1 MNLVKKI
8 WKQKALTP
16 IVLKETDDSFNTVT
30 DLLNAI
36 ENEEILNIAV
46 TGPYGSGKSSV
57 LKTFKERVGKD
68 VKILDISLATLDA
81 DSSLYAEEETTTEE
95 KTTAEEDHGK
105 EIKPTPTAKQK
116 EMLNRKIEFSILQQL
131 VYRKTLETL
140 PFSRLRKIRHFS
152 KHTIQTMAMYVVGAV
167 VLIAFAL
174 QVDFMQI
181 PLFFQTFNIPNTAQN
196 IISIVS
202 MILLLT
208 MMYETVAYL
217 IKNYGGLR
225 LEKISVGG
233 NEINIHDDGSIF
245 NRHLDEILYFFQ
257 CTDYNVVIIEDLDRF
272 NTTDIFLKLREL
284 NHLINKSEMIG
295 RNIKFVYAVKDDMF
309 KDSSRSKF
317 FDYITTVIPVITTS
331 NSKDMLKR
339 ALKELGHDKEVGDDD
354 IRDIAFHIDDMRL
367 LYNIV
372 NEYHQYTQRLDKSG
386 QFLESKKMLA
396 MMTVKNYYPHDFSEL
411 HNRRGKL
418 YKALCAQTKRKFVD
432 IAINKR
438 LAEREKHAEEQLAA
452 YDATCHLQEKELRL
466 AYLVAIYDEL
476 THGTYAIIMD
486 NTEYQ
491 LSQIADDA
499 NLFEKLISK
508 DEVVYICNNYN
519 YRNHRDS
526 KDLDFRNIEKKVNE
540 HFTYHQ
546 RLEQI
551 GRDRGQLE
559 KNIQDILLEKQRIG
573 AYTIS
578 ELLEKFDLY
587 NDECFKSMNLSGMEE
602 DFVRHGLVAEDYN
615 DYITYFYPDIM
626 SLADH
631 QLCLD
636 MKLNRKSAYDSPIDN
651 IKLLLQELPVT
662 ALRYESVWNFHILD
676 YILKHPL
683 LYDKILNLIGETL
696 VSKDSANFLYQYCL
710 FNENGA
716 NKIVGLCVKK
726 DGKSMWEKFYSTE
739 EKEKNTLLALWLR
752 NCTTEHIDELQH
764 LWLKQNYDFIAS
776 IYTLLSKETQVYVT
790 TKVDYDELTNTN
802 PKMLEL
808 VIENGCYVLNEHN
821 MPIVVNKKH
830 AKDNI
835 TKLEGLEEMKWAV
848 KLELVTISWHNV
860 YNFFKESDNVV
871 SDELIKWIEN
881 NIQKLCKDDNY
892 KIDSYSDLFQSLYE
906 VSNFSDAVY
915 KKLCKLVYWSV
926 DLTNAV
932 LDLPISKLRMLV
944 QFGAFEYNLDTLKS
958 LHEKDAILSCEYIFF
973 YKKDHLSEMLKVGI
987 MNSSL
992 AEALLIHT
1000 GFDTQ
1005 EYEMIVGALTY
1016 DDVPVTIVI
1025 ANKICALQATQFCEC
1040 DEDLLYDAIN
1050 LCEDEHDAVFTAGRL
1065 ITEKGDDESV
1075 INTII
1080 SKLPDVYHALSERDK
1095 QIKLRNTDYNR
1106 FLVEKLKD
1114 ADYISSYEIKKKGI
1128 VVNTKQEN

>member
-1 MNLVKKI
+1 MITDNNT

-16 IVLKETDDSFNTVT
+16 IVLKDSNDSFNTVK

-36 ENEEILNIAV
+36 ANDEILNIAV

-57 LKTFKERVGKD
+57 IKTFKERVDKD
-68 VKILDISLATLDA
+68 VKVLDISLATLDA
-81 DSSLYAEEETTTEE
+81 DASLYAAENTTTAGDNG
-95 KTTAEEDHGK
+95 KDIQQPTITAEQK
-105 EIKPTPTAKQK
+105 EI
-116 EMLNRKIEFSILQQL
+116 LNRKIEFSILQQL

-167 VLIAFAL
+167 VLIAFVL
-174 QVDFMQI
+174 QLDFMQI
-181 PLFFQTFNIPNTAQN
+181 PLFYETFGIPITAQHV
-196 IISIVS
+196 ISIVS
-202 MILLLT
+202 IILLLT
-208 MMYETVAYL
+208 MMYETVVYI
-217 IKNYGGLR
+217 IKNYGGIHLQ
-225 LEKISVGG
+225 KISIGG
-233 NEINIHDDGSIF
+233 NEIDIHDDGSIF

-295 RNIKFVYAVKDDMF
+295 RTIKFVYAVKDDMF

-317 FDYITTVIPVITTS
+317 FDYITTVIPVITTI
-331 NSKDMLKR
+331 NSRDMLKR
-339 ALKELGHDKEVGDDD
+339 ALKEQGHDGEVADDD

-372 NEYHQYTQRLDKSG
+372 NEYHQYMQRLDKNG
-386 QFLESKKMLA
+386 QHLEAKKMLA
-396 MMTVKNYYPHDFSEL
+396 MMTVKNYHPHDFSGL
-411 HNRRGKL
+411 HNRKGRL
-418 YKALCAQTKRKFVD
+418 YDILSPQTKRKFVD

-438 LAEREKHAEEQLAA
+438 IAERIKQAEEQLAA

-466 AYLVAIYDEL
+466 AYLVAIYEKL
-476 THGTYAIIMD
+476 SNGTFAIIVD
-486 NTEYQ
+486 DTDYT

-499 NLFEKLISK
+499 GLFEKLISK
-508 DEVVYICNNYN
+508 DTIYYKYSNHYYNNRKDDQYI
-519 YRNHRDS
+519 
-526 KDLDFRNIEKKVNE
+526 DFHNIEKNVNE
-540 HFTYHQ
+540 QFTYHQ
-546 RLEQI
+546 RVEQI
-551 GRDRGQLE
+551 GKDRGKLE
-559 KNIQDILLEKQRIG
+559 KELQNTNLEKQRIG
-573 AYTIS
+573 TYTIS
-578 ELLEKFDLY
+578 ELLEMFNLY
-587 NDECFKSMNLSGMEE
+587 EDESFKGIGLSDMEE
-602 DFVRHGLVAEDYN
+602 DFVRHGFIAEDYN
-615 DYITYFYPDIM
+615 DYIAYFYPDIM

-636 MKLNRKSAYDSPIDN
+636 MKLNRKPAYDSTIDN
-651 IKLLLQELPVT
+651 IELFLKELPET

-676 YILKHPL
+676 YIVMHPL

-696 VSKDSANFLYQYCL
+696 VSKSSANFLYQYYL

-716 NKIVGLCVKK
+716 NKVVGFCVKK

-752 NCTTEHIDELQH
+752 NCTPKYIDELQH

-776 IYTLLSKETQVYVT
+776 MYTLLSKETQVYVT
-790 TKVDYDELTNTN
+790 TKVDYDELTNTDPN
-802 PKMLEL
+802 MLEL

-830 AKDNI
+830 AKDDI
-835 TKLEGLEEMKWAV
+835 TKLKGLEEMKLAV
-848 KLELVTISWHNV
+848 QLELVTISWHNV
-860 YNFFKESDNVV
+860 YKFFKESDNAV
-871 SDELIKWIEN
+871 SDDLIKWIEN

-915 KKLCKLVYWSV
+915 KKLCKLEYWSV

-958 LHEKDAILSCEYIFF
+958 LHEKDAILSCEYMFF

-1025 ANKICALQATQFCEC
+1025 ANKICALQATQFSIC
-1040 DEDLLYDAIN
+1040 DEDILYDAIN

-1065 ITEKGDDESV
+1065 ITEKGNDESM

-1080 SKLPDVYHALSERDK
+1080 SNLPDVYHALSERDK

-1114 ADYISSYEIKKKGI
+1114 ADYISLYSIKKKEI

>member
-1 MNLVKKI
+1 MNLVNKN

-16 IVLKETDDSFNTVT
+16 IVLKDTDDSFNTVK
-30 DLLNAI
+30 DLLHAI
-36 ENEEILNIAV
+36 ENDEILNIAV

-57 LKTFKERVGKD
+57 IKTFKERVDKG

-81 DSSLYAEEETTTEE
+81 DASLYAAEDTTTEGDSD
-95 KTTAEEDHGK
+95 KDKKQTST
-105 EIKPTPTAKQK
+105 TAKQK

-167 VLIAFAL
+167 VLIGFAL

-181 PLFFQTFNIPNTAQN
+181 PFQTFNIPNTAQN

-208 MMYETVAYL
+208 MMYEIVAYL

-225 LEKISVGG
+225 LQKISVGG

-295 RNIKFVYAVKDDMF
+295 RTIKFVYAVKDDMF

-317 FDYITTVIPVITTS
+317 FDYITTVIPVITTT

-339 ALKELGHDKEVGDDD
+339 ALKEQGHDGEVADDD

-386 QFLESKKMLA
+386 RLLEAKKMLA
-396 MMTVKNYYPHDFSEL
+396 MMTVKNYFPHDFSEL

-418 YKALCAQTKRKFVD
+418 YKALCAQTKRKFVN

-438 LAEREKHAEEQLAA
+438 LAEREKHAEEQLAI
-452 YDATCHLQEKELRL
+452 YNATCHLQERELRL
-466 AYLVAIYDEL
+466 AYLVAIYEEL
-476 THGTYAIIMD
+476 THGTYAIIVD
-486 NTEYQ
+486 DTEYQ

-508 DEVVYICNNYN
+508 DRVLYIYNNYN
-519 YRNHRDS
+519 YRNKRDS
-526 KDLDFRNIEKKVNE
+526 KDLDFHNIEKKVNE
-540 HFTYHQ
+540 HLTYHQ

-559 KNIQDILLEKQRIG
+559 KDVQDILLEKQRIG
-573 AYTIS
+573 TYTIS

-587 NDECFKSMNLSGMEE
+587 DDECFRSIKLSDMEE

-636 MKLNRKSAYDSPIDN
+636 MKLNRKPAYDSPIDN
-651 IKLLLQELPVT
+651 IELFLEELPET
-662 ALRYESVWNFHILD
+662 ALRYESAWNFYILD
-676 YILKHPL
+676 YIVKHSSRWYRTL
-683 LYDKILNLIGETL
+683 RLIVKTL
-696 VSKDSANFLYQYCL
+696 TLEDSANFLYKYYQ

-716 NKIVGLCVKK
+716 NAVVKLCVNE
-726 DGKSMWEKFYSTE
+726 DCEGMWENFFAS
-739 EKEKNTLLALWLR
+739 KEKNTLLTLWLR
-752 NCTTEHIDELQH
+752 NCKTEFIDH
-764 LWLKQNYDFIAS
+764 SRHMWMKDNYDFIAS
-776 IYTLLSKETQVYVT
+776 IYNLLPKEIQVYVT
-790 TKVDYDELTNTN
+790 TKVHYNELTHTN
-802 PKMLEL
+802 PNMLDL
-808 VIENGCYVLNEHN
+808 IIENDRYVLNEHN
-821 MPIVVNKKH
+821 MPIVVNNKK
-830 AKDNI
+830 AKDDI
-835 TKLEGLEEMKWAV
+835 TNLDGLEEMKWAV
-848 KLELVTISWHNV
+848 KLELVTTSWHNV
-860 YNFFKESDNVV
+860 YNFFIESNNVIGKELKD
-871 SDELIKWIEN
+871 WIEN
-881 NIQKLCKDDNY
+881 KYQELCKDKNY
-892 KIDSYSDLFQSLYE
+892 DKEEYSGFFQSLYE
-906 VSNFSDAVY
+906 LESLTDMVY
-915 KKLCKLVYWSV
+915 INLCKLGYKLAEVNSAILNLSHTKLLMLIQSGIIKY
-926 DLTNAV
+926 DLRN
-932 LDLPISKLRMLV
+932 LRL
-944 QFGAFEYNLDTLKS
+944 F
-958 LHEKDAILSCEYIFF
+958 HEICATLSCEYIFY
-973 YKKDHLSEMLKVGI
+973 YKYHLSEMLSTDI
-987 MNSSL
+987 MNSEL
-992 AEALLIHT
+992 AEALLFRK
-1000 GFDTQ
+1000 GFSRED
-1005 EYEMIVGALTY
+1005 YALIIDSLTSENVRMNR
-1016 DDVPVTIVI
+1016 DI
-1025 ANKICALQATQFCEC
+1025 ANRFCALQAEQYTVC
-1040 DEDLLYDAIN
+1040 DEKIFYDAIG
-1050 LCEDEHDAVFTAGRL
+1050 LCNNEHDAVFAAGRK
-1065 ITEKGDDESV
+1065 IIQSQKDFSV
-1075 INTII
+1075 IDTII
-1080 SKLPDVYHALSERDK
+1080 SKLPDTYHDLKEA
-1095 QIKLRNTDYNR
+1095 NTQ
-1106 FLVEKLKD
+1106 VKLKNTNYNKFLTQ
-1114 ADYISSYEIKKKGI
+1114 ALKESDYIFSPS
-1128 VVNTKQEN
+1128 TKNGKIIIQTKEEE

>member
-1 MNLVKKI
+1 MNLINKN

-16 IVLKETDDSFNTVT
+16 IVLKDTDESFNTVN

-36 ENEEILNIAV
+36 ANDDILNIAV

-57 LKTFKERVGKD
+57 IKTFKEQVDKD

-81 DSSLYAEEETTTEE
+81 DASLYAAENTTTAGDPERD
-95 KTTAEEDHGK
+95 KQQ
-105 EIKPTPTAKQK
+105 PTITAKQK
-116 EMLNRKIEFSILQQL
+116 EILNRKIEFSILQQL

-174 QVDFMQI
+174 HLGFMQI
-181 PLFFQTFNIPNTAQN
+181 PLFYETFGIPITAQHV
-196 IISIVS
+196 ISIVS
-202 MILLLT
+202 IILLLT
-208 MMYETVAYL
+208 MMYETVAYI

-225 LEKISVGG
+225 LQKISVGG
-233 NEINIHDDGSIF
+233 NEIDIHDDGSIF
-245 NRHLDEILYFFQ
+245 NRYLDEILYFFQ

-295 RNIKFVYAVKDDMF
+295 RTIKFVYAVKDDMF

-317 FDYITTVIPVITTS
+317 FDYITTVIPVITTT

-339 ALKELGHDKEVGDDD
+339 ALKEQGHEGEVADDD

-372 NEYHQYTQRLDKSG
+372 NEYHQYTQRLDKNG
-386 QFLESKKMLA
+386 QHLEAKKMLA

-438 LAEREKHAEEQLAA
+438 LAKREKHAEEQLAI
-452 YDATCHLQEKELRL
+452 YNATCHLQEKELRL
-466 AYLVAIYDEL
+466 AYLVAIYEKL
-476 THGTYAIIMD
+476 PVGTFAIIVD
-486 NTEYQ
+486 GTDYT
-491 LSQIADDA
+491 LLQIADDA
-499 NLFEKLISK
+499 GLFEKLISK
-508 DEVVYICNNYN
+508 DNIHYKYSNYYYNNKIDDQYI
-519 YRNHRDS
+519 
-526 KDLDFRNIEKKVNE
+526 DFHNIEKTVNE

-546 RLEQI
+546 RVEQI
-551 GRDRGQLE
+551 GRDRDRLE
-559 KNIQDILLEKQRIG
+559 NEVQNTKLEKQRIG
-573 AYTIS
+573 TYTIS
-578 ELLEKFDLY
+578 ELLEMFNLY
-587 NDECFKSMNLSGMEE
+587 EDECFKNIALSDMEE
-602 DFVRHGLVAEDYN
+602 DFVRHGFIAEDYN
-615 DYITYFYPDIM
+615 DYIAYFYPDIM

-636 MKLNRKSAYDSPIDN
+636 MKLNRKPAYDSSIDN
-651 IKLLLQELPVT
+651 IELFLEELPET

-676 YILKHPL
+676 YIVMHPTSW
-683 LYDKILNLIGETL
+683 DKTLRLIVETL
-696 VSKDSANFLYQYCL
+696 VSKRSVNFLYQYSQY
-710 FNENGA
+710 NENGA
-716 NKIVGLCVKK
+716 NEIVGLCMKN
-726 DGKSMWEKFYSTE
+726 DWESMWEKFYSTKEE
-739 EKEKNTLLALWLR
+739 EKRTLISLWLR
-752 NCTTEHIDELQH
+752 NCKTEYIDEPRH
-764 LWLKQNYDFIAS
+764 MWLKQNYNFIAS
-776 IYTLLSKETQVYVT
+776 IYTLLPKETQVYVT
-790 TKVDYDELTNTN
+790 TKVDYDELTNMD
-802 PKMLEL
+802 PKMLES

-821 MPIVVNKKH
+821 MTIVVNKKH
-830 AKDNI
+830 AKDDI
-835 TKLEGLEEMKWAV
+835 TKLEGLEEMKLAV
-848 KLELVTISWHNV
+848 QLELVTISWHNV
-860 YNFFKESDNVV
+860 YNFFKESDNAVC
-871 SDELIKWIEN
+871 DELIKWIEN
-881 NIQKLCKDDNY
+881 NIQELCKDDNY
-892 KIDSYSDLFQSLYE
+892 KIDSYPDLFQSLYE

-915 KKLCKLVYWSV
+915 KKLCKLEYWSV

-958 LHEKDAILSCEYIFF
+958 LHEKDAILSCEYMFF

-987 MNSSL
+987 INSSL

-1016 DDVPVTIVI
+1016 DDVPVTRVI
-1025 ANKICALQATQFCEC
+1025 ANKICALQATQFSVC
-1040 DEDLLYDAIN
+1040 DEDILYDAIN
-1050 LCEDEHDAVFTAGRL
+1050 LCEDEHDSVFTAGRL
-1065 ITEKGDDESV
+1065 ITEKGDDESE

-1080 SKLPDVYHALSERDK
+1080 SNLPDVYHALSERDK

-1106 FLVEKLKD
+1106 FLVQTMKD
-1114 ADYISSYEIKKKGI
+1114 ADYISSYSTNKELII
-1128 VVNTKQEN
+1128 VTTKQED